1 MKGKQMDNI
10 VKNLVFKDR
19 NVTVLSRESEILF
32 DPKEIGE
39 ILLLSERSIEDKILS
54 LEDGLEKIHLSR
66 IQVESMFQDT
76 EFSRTLN
83 NFGKTYL
90 TEAGMYRFVIE
101 SSSPT
106 AKDFKKWI
114 CSEVL
119 PSIRKHGIYAT
130 PLTVDQMIADP
141 ETAIKLLQTL
151 QNERKEKIAAIE
163 AKEKAERER
172 LWIRSKAEATA
183 MATAS
188 VKSRALEK
196 LKLEMGEHKEY
207 ASILRVAIATVTS
220 EKDYNWRPLKQYSQ
234 EHGLEIHSIPDPRFG
249 KVKTYHKDAWYNI
262 YDVDLEELFA

>member
-1 MKGKQMDNI
+1 MDNI
-10 VKNLVFKDR
+10 VKNLMFKDR

-54 LEDGLEKIHLSR
+54 LEDGLEKMHLSR
-66 IQVESMFQDT
+66 IQVESMFQGT
-76 EFSRTLN
+76 EFSRTLS

-130 PLTVDQMIADP
+130 PQTVEQMLSNPDLLIEALQ
-141 ETAIKLLQTL
+141 KLKQ
-151 QNERKEKIAAIE
+151 ERKEKEEALL

-188 VKSRALEK
+188 AKSRELDK

-207 ASILRVAIATVTS
+207 ASILRVALATNTS
-220 EKDYNWRPLKQYSQ
+220 EKEYNYRVLKNYSLT
-234 EHGLEIHSIPDPRFG
+234 HGLEIHEISDPRFG
-249 KVKTYHKDAWYNI
+249 KARTYHREAWYNM
-262 YDVDLEELFA
+262 YGVDLEELF